1 MAGPFGHGMRDLW
14 SLEAGAIYLNH
25 GTVGVTPNEVM
36 AAQWSIKQRI
46 EAHPARFMLREL
58 KPELRAAAARV
69 AEILG
74 GRGDDYVFTDN
85 ATTGVNAVLR
95 SADLGPG
102 DEVLVTD
109 HTYGAVANA
118 ARHACE
124 RAGATLVAAQIP
136 FPISDNAAAMAAV
149 ESALSERTRIAILD
163 HVTSETGIVLPL
175 RRLVAACHAAGAQ
188 VLVDGA
194 HAPGTLD
201 LDIPGCG
208 AEWYAANL
216 HKWLFAPRGCGI
228 LWAAESVQQS
238 LHPAVISW
246 RLGEGFTAEFD
257 WTGTRDPSPFLS
269 LPAALDF
276 LASFGADAVREYN
289 HDLAVAAAGM
299 LAERFAGPQG
309 APPAMTAAMALAPL
323 PGKLAAGLEEANALR
338 DHLLYTHSIEVPII
352 AWSGRLWARLAA
364 QVYCQMSDFEALADA
379 VEGWAAKH

>member
-1 MAGPFGHGMRDLW
+1 MRDLW

-36 AAQWSIKQRI
+36 AAQWAIKQRI
-46 EAHPARFMLREL
+46 EAHPARFMLRDL
-58 KPELRAAAARV
+58 KPELRAAADRV
-69 AEILG
+69 AEMLG
-74 GRGDDYVFTDN
+74 GRGEDYVFTDN
-85 ATTGVNAVLR
+85 ATTGINAVLR
-95 SADLGPG
+95 SAKLGPG

-118 ARHACE
+118 ARYACE
-124 RAGATLVAAQIP
+124 RSGASLVTARKP
-136 FPISDNAAAMAAV
+136 FPIGDNAAAMAAV
-149 ESALSERTRIAILD
+149 ENALSERTRIAILD

-175 RRLVAACHAAGAQ
+175 RRLVAVCHAAGAQ

-194 HAPGTLD
+194 HAPGALD

-228 LWAAESVQQS
+228 LWAGESVQRE

-276 LASFGADAVREYN
+276 LASFGADAVRDYN
-289 HDLAVAAAGM
+289 HDLAVDA
-299 LAERFAGPQG
+299 
-309 APPAMTAAMALAPL
+309 AAMALAPL
-323 PGKLAAGLEEANALR
+323 PEKAGAGREEAEALR
-338 DHLLYTHSIEVPII
+338 NHLLYTDNIEVPII
-352 AWSGRLWARLAA
+352 VWSGRLWARLAV

-379 VEGWAAKH
+379 LEAWTAER

>member
-1 MAGPFGHGMRDLW
+1 MAGPFGRGMRGLW
-14 SLEAGAIYLNH
+14 PLEADAIYLNH
-25 GTVGVTPNEVM
+25 GTVGVTPNEVLT
-36 AAQWSIKQRI
+36 AQWAIKQRI
-46 EAHPARFMLREL
+46 EAHPARFMLRDL
-58 KPELRAAAARV
+58 KTELRAAADLV
-69 AEILG
+69 AEMLG
-74 GRGDDYVFTDN
+74 GRGEDYVFTDN

-118 ARHACE
+118 ARYACD
-124 RAGATLVAAQIP
+124 RSGATLVTARIP
-136 FPISDNAAAMAAV
+136 FPIADNGAAIAAV
-149 ESALSERTRIAILD
+149 ESALSERTRLAILD

-175 RRLVAACHAAGAQ
+175 RRLVSVCHAVGAQ

-201 LDIPGCG
+201 LDIPACG

-228 LWAAESVQQS
+228 LWAGPGAQKD

-276 LASFGADAVREYN
+276 IASFGADEMRAYN
-289 HDLAVAAAGM
+289 HDLAVNAGAM
-299 LAERFAGPQG
+299 LAERFGGSQG
-309 APPAMTAAMALAPL
+309 APAAMTSAMALAPL
-323 PGKLAAGLEEANALR
+323 PEKLAAGTEEAEALR
-338 DHLLYTHSIEVPII
+338 SHLLYTHNIEVPII
-352 AWSGRLWARLAA
+352 ARSDRLWARLAA

-379 VEGWAAKH
+379 VEGWAAKN

>member
-36 AAQWSIKQRI
+36 AAQWAIKQRI
-46 EAHPARFMLREL
+46 EAHPARFMLRDL
-58 KPELRAAAARV
+58 KPELRAAADRV
-69 AEILG
+69 AEMLG
-74 GRGDDYVFTDN
+74 GRGEDYVFTDN
-85 ATTGVNAVLR
+85 ATTGINAVLR
-95 SADLGPG
+95 SAKLGPG

-118 ARHACE
+118 ARYACE
-124 RAGATLVAAQIP
+124 RSGASLVTARIP
-136 FPISDNAAAMAAV
+136 FPIGDNAAAMAAV
-149 ESALSERTRIAILD
+149 ENALSERTRIAILD

-175 RRLVAACHAAGAQ
+175 RRLVAVCHAAGAQ

-194 HAPGTLD
+194 HAPGALD

-228 LWAAESVQQS
+228 LWAGESVQRE

-257 WTGTRDPSPFLS
+257 WTGTRDPSPFRS

-276 LASFGADAVREYN
+276 LASFGADAVRDYN
-289 HDLAVAAAGM
+289 HDLAVDAAAM
-299 LAERFAGPQG
+299 LADRFAGPQG

-323 PGKLAAGLEEANALR
+323 PEKAGAGREEAEALR
-338 DHLLYTHSIEVPII
+338 NHLLYTDNIEVPII
-352 AWSGRLWARLAA
+352 AWSGRLWARLAV

-379 VEGWAAKH
+379 LEAWTAER

>member
-1 MAGPFGHGMRDLW
+1 MAGPFGRGMRDLW
-14 SLEAGAIYLNH
+14 PLEADAIYLNH
-25 GTVGVTPNEVM
+25 GTVGVTPNEVL
-36 AAQWSIKQRI
+36 AAQWAIKQRI
-46 EAHPARFMLREL
+46 EAHPARFMLRDL
-58 KPELRAAAARV
+58 KPELRAAADRV
-69 AEILG
+69 AETLG
-74 GRGDDYVFTDN
+74 GRGEDYVFTDN
-85 ATTGVNAVLR
+85 ATTGINAVLR
-95 SADLGPG
+95 STELEPG

-118 ARHACE
+118 ARYACE
-124 RAGATLVAAQIP
+124 KAGASLVTARIP
-136 FPISDNAAAMAAV
+136 FPISDNAAAIDAI
-149 ESALSERTRIAILD
+149 ESALSERTRLAILD

-175 RRLVAACHAAGAQ
+175 GRLVTICQGAGAR

-208 AEWYAANL
+208 ADWYAANL

-228 LWAAESVQQS
+228 LWAAERVQNN

-269 LPAALDF
+269 LPAAVDF
-276 LASFGADAVREYN
+276 LASFGAEDVRAYN
-289 HDLAVAAAGM
+289 HDLAVDAAAM
-299 LAERFAGPQG
+299 LAERFNGPQG
-309 APPAMTAAMALAPL
+309 APAAMTSAMALAPL
-323 PGKLAAGLEEANALR
+323 PNALGASREEAEALR
-338 DHLLYTHSIEVPII
+338 NHLLYTHNIEVPVI

-379 VEGWAAKH
+379 VESRAAEQ